1 MQRLY
6 NEFTDELGNIIFQD
20 NDDRMIE
27 IEEENVNILL
37 EIIILKA
44 NIGNLY

>member
-1 MQRLY
+1 MQSLY